1 MAEAHTDMVPT
12 PRGYETRDF
21 NIRVVALFAMSLAIL
36 LAGSLALM
44 AWLLDIFEVTPEGYG
59 PRGAP
64 IAVTPPRP
72 PGPRL
77 QTSPRGD
84 MQEMR
89 RAENA
94 QLQSYGWVDRAAGM
108 ARMPIDRAMQVVLE
122 QGLPS
127 WREIPTPQAG
137 ERGTPLEESR

>member
-1 MAEAHTDMVPT
+1 MAEVHTDMVPT
-12 PRGYETRDF
+12 HRGHETRDF

-44 AWLLDIFEVTPEGYG
+44 AWLLDIFEVTPEGYV

-64 IAVTPPRP
+64 IAATIPRP

-84 MQEMR
+84 MQEML

-94 QLQSYGWVDRAAGM
+94 RLQSYGWVDRTAGI
-108 ARMPIDRAMQVVLE
+108 ARVPIDQAIQVVLE

-127 WREIPTPQAG
+127 WYEIPTSQNGGHSA
-137 ERGTPLEESR
+137 PLEENR

>member
-1 MAEAHTDMVPT
+1 MVP
-12 PRGYETRDF
+12 PQRGYETRDF
-21 NIRVVALFAMSLAIL
+21 NIRVVALFAVSLAIL
-36 LAGSLALM
+36 LAGSLVLM

-64 IAVTPPRP
+64 IAAIPPRP

-84 MQEMR
+84 MQEMLR
-89 RAENA
+89 SANVL
-94 QLQSYGWVDRAAGM
+94 LQSYGWVDRMAGM
-108 ARMPIDRAMQVVLE
+108 ARIPIDRAIQVVLE

-127 WREIPTPQAG
+127 WHEIPTPQAG
-137 ERGTPLEESR
+137 ERSAPLEESR

>member
-1 MAEAHTDMVPT
+1 MAEAHTDMAPT
-12 PRGYETRDF
+12 HRGHETRDF
-21 NIRVVALFAMSLAIL
+21 NVRVVALFAMSLAIL
-36 LAGSLALM
+36 LAGSLVLM
-44 AWLLDIFEVTPEGYG
+44 AWLLDIFEVAPEGYG
-59 PRGAP
+59 LRGAP
-64 IAVTPPRP
+64 IAATPPRP

-94 QLQSYGWVDRAAGM
+94 QLQSYGWVDRAAGI
-108 ARMPIDRAMQVVLE
+108 ARMPIDQAIQMVLE

-127 WREIPTPQAG
+127 WNEIPTSQTG
-137 ERGTPLEESR
+137 EHGAPLEESR